1 MEEKVLDV
9 LGTVNESLLTYEG
22 ENMLKE
28 GVLDSFSIIRII
40 AGLEETFDVEIDA
53 SEVTEEN
60 FRNKDSIIKL
70 MKRVTGE

>member
-1 MEEKVLDV
+1 MK
-9 LGTVNESLLTYEG
+9 GKICN
-22 ENMLKE
+22 
-28 GVLDSFSIIRII
+28 DSFSIIRII